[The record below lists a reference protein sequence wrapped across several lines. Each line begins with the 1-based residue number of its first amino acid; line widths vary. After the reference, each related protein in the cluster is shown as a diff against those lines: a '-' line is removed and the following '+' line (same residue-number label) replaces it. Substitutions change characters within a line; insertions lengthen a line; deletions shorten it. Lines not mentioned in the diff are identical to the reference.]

1 MSFQNEINDNINFY
15 FKNINLEELDV
26 FSQIL
31 INNLKN
37 NILILGIG
45 KSFNVGKHLSDLL
58 KCINF
63 KSFMLESSSLLHGD
77 IGLISNK
84 DLVIFISNSGN
95 TNELVEILNI
105 IIRNKIG
112 CQTVLLSSRK
122 GKISHLIKHN
132 FIVPFQKEL
141 TTCFSLIPTNSIT
154 NFILYSNQLLETIIS
169 KMQLHK
175 NVYLKNHNSGSIGDS
190 FRKVKDKMIKLDK
203 CCILQGTETIKKGI
217 IEMNRMKI
225 ACIVVMLDEKIYGFI
240 TDRDIRN
247 YLENDDNLND
257 SISKI
262 ANKNYY
268 FINDKNTYIKD
279 ITKNFNYIPVVE
291 NEKIIGIYQ
300 QL

>member
-122 GKISHLIKHN
+122 GKIS
-132 FIVPFQKEL
+132 
-141 TTCFSLIPTNSIT
+141 
-154 NFILYSNQLLETIIS
+154 
-169 KMQLHK
+169 
-175 NVYLKNHNSGSIGDS
+175 
-190 FRKVKDKMIKLDK
+190 
-203 CCILQGTETIKKGI
+203 
-217 IEMNRMKI
+217 
-225 ACIVVMLDEKIYGFI
+225 
-240 TDRDIRN
+240 
-247 YLENDDNLND
+247 
-257 SISKI
+257 
-262 ANKNYY
+262 
-268 FINDKNTYIKD
+268 
-279 ITKNFNYIPVVE
+279 
-291 NEKIIGIYQ
+291 
-300 QL
+300 